1 MKALRYG
8 ILAVVVVLSGI
19 SSAQFARRDAIPA
32 SDREKLI
39 GAWHLVSIGELGA
52 DGQMDHTVE
61 VKGTLIYTR
70 DGHM

>member
-8 ILAVVVVLSGI
+8 ILAVVVVLSGT

-39 GAWHLVSIGELGA
+39 RAWHWSRLENQARTDRWI
-52 DGQMDHTVE
+52 
-61 VKGTLIYTR
+61 TLSKSR
-70 DGHM
+70 VR